1 MNFICLKY
9 PGRTTSTITILINAE
24 SEECVLFCF
33 KSDMLKSYITDLR
46 DDKKLAQFNKKT
58 KKHCKSIHSKKYV
71 PSLHTCCVVIVL
83 WCSGREPNTYLNEVN
98 WGKNS
103 P

>member
-24 SEECVLFCF
+24 SEEYVLFCF

-46 DDKKLAQFNKKT
+46 DDKKLAQFNKKKNLNIANPST
-58 KKHCKSIHSKKYV
+58 QKNMFHLYIH
-71 PSLHTCCVVIVL
+71 VVL
-83 WCSGREPNTYLNEVN
+83 
-98 WGKNS
+98 
-103 P
+103 

>member
-9 PGRTTSTITILINAE
+9 PGRTTSTILINAE
-24 SEECVLFCF
+24 SEEYVLFCF

-46 DDKKLAQFNKKT
+46 DDKKLAQFNKK
-58 KKHCKSIHSKKYV
+58 KIKHCKSIHSKKYV
-71 PSLHTCCVVIVL
+71 PSLHACCVVIVL

-98 WGKNS
+98 RGKNS

>member
-9 PGRTTSTITILINAE
+9 PGRTTSTITILINTE

-33 KSDMLKSYITDLR
+33 KSDMLNSYITDLR
-46 DDKKLAQFNKKT
+46 DDKKLAQFNK